1 MIQGGIKV
9 IGRQVI
15 TINKSIT
22 LRELEQ
28 IMQENWDKEQ
38 YGNFKIG
45 RPTRASVEEYILLP
59 ATPRFL
65 IIVYPRSAGGLFSKE
80 NKVILSTADTPE
92 GAEIAIAEYFPTRG
106 PLTKLWQTSSVL
118 SAEKER
124 KGPAEEALQAYTAH
138 MRGILKRNGLLK

>member
-1 MIQGGIKV
+1 M

-22 LRELEQ
+22 LQELEQ
-28 IMQENWDKEQ
+28 IMQENWDREQ

-45 RPTRASVEEYILLP
+45 RPTKASIEEYILLP
-59 ATPRFL
+59 ATPRYL
-65 IIVYPRSAGGLFSKE
+65 VIVYPRAAGGLFSKE

-106 PLTKLWQTSSVL
+106 PLTKLWQTASVL

-124 KGPAEEALQAYTAH
+124 KGPAEEVLQAYTAH
-138 MRGILKRNGLLK
+138 MRDILKKTGLLK

>member
-1 MIQGGIKV
+1 M

-22 LRELEQ
+22 LQELEQ
-28 IMQENWDKEQ
+28 IMQENWDREQ

-45 RPTRASVEEYILLP
+45 RPTKASIEEYILLP
-59 ATPRFL
+59 ATPRYL
-65 IIVYPRSAGGLFSKE
+65 VIVYPRAAGGLFSKE

-106 PLTKLWQTSSVL
+106 PLTKLWQTASVL

-124 KGPAEEALQAYTAH
+124 KGPAEDMLQAYTAH
-138 MRGILKRNGLLK
+138 MKEILKKCGLLK

>member
-1 MIQGGIKV
+1 MIQGGTDM

-15 TINKSIT
+15 PINKTIT
-22 LRELEQ
+22 LEELEQ
-28 IMQENWDKEQ
+28 IMERNWDKEQ
-38 YGNFKIG
+38 YGRFRLG
-45 RPTRASVEEYILLP
+45 RPTKASIEEYILLP

-65 IIVYPRSAGGLFSKE
+65 IIVYTRAAGGLFNKE

-92 GAEIAIAEYFPTRG
+92 GAKMAIAEYYPSKG
-106 PLTKLWQTSSVL
+106 PLTKLMQTGSVL

-138 MRGILKRNGLLK
+138 MKEILKKENLLK